1 MNKLFQG
8 LSLVAIALSAGF
20 SSPARA
26 QPLYHLVQTVPLGGS
41 VKWDYLRFDA
51 PSARLFIAH
60 GTEITVV
67 NTKTLTVIGELP
79 GTDGAHG
86 IAVDPATGVIY
97 ADSSEKRLAIAFNP
111 KTFAPLARIPVV
123 LDADGMTYDPASRQI
138 FVTGGDGDA
147 ITPINPATDKPA
159 ADIALSGSPEFLSAD
174 GAGSLYV
181 NIVDKN
187 QLVRIDTATD
197 TISARWPLS
206 TCTSPK
212 GLAIDPAARLVF
224 SSCSSGVM
232 TVVNATTG
240 TLVATLPIGKGTDS
254 AAFDPV
260 RQRAFSANGDGT
272 LSVISDATPGHP
284 IALGTVTTQPGA
296 RTMAVDPA
304 TGRIFLVTAAVSQTI
319 PSATPT
325 DHPHYVFAPGSFK
338 LLVYAPGA

>member
-1 MNKLFQG
+1 M
-8 LSLVAIALSAGF
+8 
-20 SSPARA
+20 
-26 QPLYHLVQTVPLGGS
+26 QTVPLGGS

-51 PSARLFIAH
+51 PSTRLFIAH

-86 IAVDPATGVIY
+86 IALDPATGIIY
-97 ADSSEKRLAIAFNP
+97 ADSSVKRLAISFNP
-111 KTFAPLARIPVV
+111 KTFAPLASIPVV

-187 QLVRIDTATD
+187 ELVRINTATD
-197 TISARWPLS
+197 TITARWPLP

-212 GLAIDPAARLVF
+212 GLALDPAAHLAF

-232 TVVNATTG
+232 TVVNTSTG
-240 TLVATLPIGKGTDS
+240 ALIATLPIGKGTDS
-254 AAFDPV
+254 AAFDAV
-260 RQRAFSANGDGT
+260 RHRAFSANGDGT
-272 LSVISDATPGHP
+272 LSVISDATPAHP
-284 IALGTVTTQPGA
+284 VVLGSVQTELGA

-304 TGRIFLVTAAVSQTI
+304 TGRIFLVTATVMQTT
-319 PSATPT
+319 PPATPM
-325 DHPHYVFAPGSFK
+325 DHPHYVFAPDSFK